1 MEAILPEKPTHIIRF
16 SDLANRKPTL
26 FTIEPDNAQRAR
38 IAADLGIVALKK
50 LRFVG
55 EITPD
60 GTSDWSLSAK
70 LGATVV
76 QSCVISLDPVTT
88 RIDETIGRRYRA
100 TLSQPDVPELE
111 MDGDDM
117 DEQLPP
123 TLDITDVMIEALSL
137 ALPAYPRKSDVKLDQ
152 AVFAAPG
159 VAPLTDEDA
168 KPFAGLGALKKSLS
182 QNSESDT

>member
-88 RIDETIGRRYRA
+88 RIDETIGRRFRA
-100 TLSQPDVPELE
+100 TLSQPDVPA
-111 MDGDDM
+111 
-117 DEQLPP
+117 
-123 TLDITDVMIEALSL
+123 LDITDVMIEALSL